1 MSKPNKNIKNME
13 EIKMKKFIKG
23 LCMVLAVVV
32 CLMGVQPVSAKVKY
46 TKTEQKLAGEI
57 AYYQLCYIDIPD
69 SFKIQKITK
78 INYTVNDRY
87 AKTLEKWGLKKSRE
101 TLKWKV
107 DYTERNESGE
117 TVNGVI
123 YFSSK
128 FVPYYGD
135 INEIPNKYNDNTDYS
150 KREPS
155 KKFVKNVKKLAKQ
168 TYDQCEEWW

>member
-1 MSKPNKNIKNME
+1 
-13 EIKMKKFIKG
+13 MKKLFKG
-23 LCMVLAVVV
+23 LSMLLAVVA
-32 CLMGVQPVSAKVKY
+32 CLTMVQPVSAKVKY

-57 AYYQLCYIDIPD
+57 TYYQLCYIDIPD

-78 INYTVNDRY
+78 INYTVNDSY

-101 TLKWKV
+101 TLRWKV

-150 KREPS
+150 KSEPS

>member
-1 MSKPNKNIKNME
+1 
-13 EIKMKKFIKG
+13 MKKLFKG
-23 LCMVLAVVV
+23 LSMLLAVVA
-32 CLMGVQPVSAKVKY
+32 CLTMVQPVSAKVKY

-78 INYTVNDRY
+78 INYTVNDSY

-101 TLKWKV
+101 TLQWKV

-150 KREPS
+150 KSEPS

>member
-1 MSKPNKNIKNME
+1 MRKPNKNIKNME

-23 LCMVLAVVV
+23 LCMLLAVVA
-32 CLMGVQPVSAKVKY
+32 CLTMVQPVSAKVKY

-78 INYTVNDRY
+78 INYTVNDSY

-101 TLKWKV
+101 TLRWKV

-150 KREPS
+150 KSEPS

>member
-1 MSKPNKNIKNME
+1 
-13 EIKMKKFIKG
+13 MKKLFKG
-23 LCMVLAVVV
+23 LSMLLAVVA
-32 CLMGVQPVSAKVKY
+32 CLTMVQPVSAKVKY

-78 INYTVNDRY
+78 INYTVNDSY

-101 TLKWKV
+101 TLRWKV

-150 KREPS
+150 KSEPS

>member
-1 MSKPNKNIKNME
+1 MRKPNKNIKNME
-13 EIKMKKFIKG
+13 ENKMKKFVKG

-57 AYYQLCYIDIPD
+57 AFYQLCYIDIPD
-69 SFKIQKITK
+69 SFKIKKITK
-78 INYTVNDRY
+78 INYTANEEY
-87 AKTLEKWGLKKSRE
+87 TKTLQSWNLYKTRK
-101 TLKWKV
+101 TLSWKV

-117 TVNGVI
+117 TVNGTI

-135 INEIPNKYNDNTDYS
+135 INELPKKYDDNTDYTKS
-150 KREPS
+150 EPS
-155 KKFVKNVKKLAKQ
+155 KKFVKNVKKLAKE

>member
-1 MSKPNKNIKNME
+1 MRKPNKNIKNME
-13 EIKMKKFIKG
+13 ENKMKKFVKG
-23 LCMVLAVVV
+23 LCMVLAVIA
-32 CLMGVQPVSAKVKY
+32 CLTGVQPVSAKVKC

-78 INYTVNDRY
+78 INYTVNDSY

-101 TLKWKV
+101 TLQWKV

-150 KREPS
+150 KSEPS

>member
-1 MSKPNKNIKNME
+1 
-13 EIKMKKFIKG
+13 MKKFVKG
-23 LCMVLAVVV
+23 LCMVLAVIA
-32 CLMGVQPVSAKVKY
+32 CLTGVQPVSAKVKY

-78 INYTVNDRY
+78 INYTVNDSY

-101 TLKWKV
+101 TLRWKV

-150 KREPS
+150 KSEPS